1 MSSTSVSPH
10 GFVAVRGRGYRPEQ
24 VDAYAA
30 ALSRGRD
37 AAWERAA
44 RLTVLAKDMEAE
56 AERMREAVT
65 RLAPQT
71 YEELGERARR
81 IFQLAEEEAG
91 ALREEARREALS
103 EAEEAEAAGRE
114 VREAAQAYAEE
125 VRVEA
130 EEWALRRL
138 LDARA
143 EADEVR
149 ISARRD
155 VKENRGEMLTVL
167 REVRRRAEVLVTGQ
181 DAEQTARWAEAER
194 ADAER
199 QAAFEAHHVERA
211 ARAEESLARAT
222 RALAEAEES
231 DRHRQEDA
239 AARAAELLA
248 EARVR
253 EERIARETDRVLREH
268 GERWDHVRAHMDHVQ
283 SSLTSLT
290 GRAPAE

>member
-1 MSSTSVSPH
+1 MSSAPMSPH

-24 VDAYAA
+24 VDGYAA
-30 ALSRGRD
+30 ALSRDRD

-56 AERMREAVT
+56 AERLREAVT

-81 IFQLAEEEAG
+81 IFQLGEEEAE
-91 ALREEARREALS
+91 ALRADARREGRS
-103 EAEEAEAAGRE
+103 EVEEAEAAGRE
-114 VREAAQAYAEE
+114 VREAAQAYADEL
-125 VRVEA
+125 RGEA
-130 EEWALRRL
+130 EEWALQRL
-138 LDARA
+138 LGARA

-149 ISARRD
+149 VSARRD
-155 VKENRGEMLTVL
+155 VKENRGQVLAVL
-167 REVRRRAEVLVTGQ
+167 REVRGRTEVLASEQ
-181 DAEQTARWAEAER
+181 EAEHTERWAEFERVAAER
-194 ADAER
+194 R
-199 QAAFEAHHVERA
+199 AALEAHHLERA
-211 ARAEESLARAT
+211 ARAEESLALAT
-222 RALAEAEES
+222 RALAEVKES

-248 EARVR
+248 EARLL
-253 EERIARETDRVLREH
+253 EERIARETERVLREH
-268 GERWDHVRAHMDHVQ
+268 GERWDDVRAHMDHVR